1 MVDLP
6 RRRWLLRASLGL
18 VVLALVV
25 AGGLA
30 TASHDR
36 VGIGAGTIEEEPTNR
51 TVISVQGYHFQGR
64 ANAKKP
70 ARLLAVQP
78 DGDVAWRHDSPRKN
92 AWFYD
97 VDPMADGHLLV
108 TSTVPGDTIVYE
120 YDPASDER
128 VWSQRLDAKD
138 THDVDL
144 LDDGT
149 LLVGNLRNY
158 NETSGVNE
166 DRAYVYD
173 READE
178 IVWQWQFHERFDPDV
193 GGSYEGDWTHLNDVD
208 AVGDGR
214 FLLSP
219 RNFDQVLLV
228 DRSSKEIV
236 MRLGRDGQFETL
248 HAQHNPDFLRG
259 TNGTPTLLVA
269 DSENDRVVEYTR
281 IDGDWERTW
290 TVTGLNWPRD
300 ADRLPNGNTLI
311 TDTHNQ
317 RVVEVTPRGE
327 VVWEFY
333 APWAPYDAERR
344 GPATARTDRRC
355 ASRTSPAPT
364 RCRAEPESGRPADRR
379 SPTGSSRRPRER
391 SSRTAAGGSRSAGRT
406 SRRGSSPCGFPTGR
420 SRRSSSPER
429 LRSAGASANSACDGD
444 RSGDASGRSARQ
456 SRHECASDPTARGA
470 VSRAHTHRG
479 AHEGGLPTKP

>member
-344 GPATARTDRRC
+344 GTGDG
-355 ASRTSPAPT
+355 SNGPT
-364 RCRAEPESGRPADRR
+364 MRQQNVTGTYEVSGGAGIGPSGRQTVADWLIATTEGTVVEDGGRWVAKRWAHLTPWFKPVWIPDWAFAAFVLAGTVTLGWGLGELGLRR
-379 SPTGSSRRPRER
+379 RQVWRRVRTV
-391 SSRTAAGGSRSAGRT
+391 RTAVQTRVR
-406 SRRGSSPCGFPTGR
+406 
-420 SRRSSSPER
+420 E
-429 LRSAGASANSACDGD
+429 
-444 RSGDASGRSARQ
+444 
-456 SRHECASDPTARGA
+456 
-470 VSRAHTHRG
+470 
-479 AHEGGLPTKP
+479 